1 MLLQVQRVK
10 TTQPELTH
18 RIAFGQAAHNYV
30 AHADARRA
38 AEAIQALGLP
48 EQVASASDF
57 EVGEEVGAPP
67 PTKRSRRSNVM

>member
-1 MLLQVQRVK
+1 MK

-18 RIAFGQAAHNYV
+18 RIAFGQAAHNY
-30 AHADARRA
+30 
-38 AEAIQALGLP
+38 EAPDSLQLLWIEP

-57 EVGEEVGAPP
+57 EVGEEAGAPP